1 MIRDSKVLILGLT
14 YKENVPDTRESPAGE
29 MVHELKE
36 FDIDVYGYDPL
47 LGAAEI
53 ERFGA
58 KPGAA
63 LQGRSGPVDC
73 IIVNSPHGAFAG
85 LTLEKVLEIC
95 NGKPLVVFVTV
106 MLRRNDGVREG
117 CVYCK
122 L

>member
-1 MIRDSKVLILGLT
+1 
-14 YKENVPDTRESPAGE
+14 

-58 KPGAA
+58 KPVAS
-63 LQGRSGPVDC
+63 LQGLGGPVDC
-73 IIVNSPHGAFAG
+73 IIVNSPHSVFAG
-85 LTLEKVLEIC
+85 LTLERVLAIC
-95 NGKPLVVFVTV
+95 NGKPIIVDVTG

-117 CVYCK
+117 CVYCT